1 MRRNRASG
9 PAAGFT
15 LVELLITLVVLGV
28 LLGFGLPALMNLV
41 SHRKV
46 ESHAH
51 NAGSMLQHARFE
63 ALKRGAPAVVA
74 LEGRELVAFTD
85 VHGELPTDPPDG
97 FFTPDGSAP
106 NGTDYVI
113 GRQSVPNG
121 VVMEG
126 PPGDIAGVSGF
137 TNVGS
142 GELRAIFDP
151 DGSIRDTGALR
162 MHDRGGNFL
171 EVRVE
176 PQATARV
183 EVRKW
188 DGSAWRAQGEGG
200 STWDWN

>member
-1 MRRNRASG
+1 MRRYPVSG
-9 PAAGFT
+9 SWAGFT
-15 LVELLITLVVLGV
+15 LVEALIALV
-28 LLGFGLPALMNLV
+28 LLGILLALGLPALLNLV
-41 SHRKV
+41 ASRRLD
-46 ESHAH
+46 SYAH
-51 NAGSMLQHARFE
+51 TAGSMMQHARFE
-63 ALKRGAPAVVA
+63 ALKRGTSAVVA
-74 LEGRELVAFTD
+74 LEGRELVAFAD

-126 PPGDIAGVSGF
+126 PGGTAGVSGF
-137 TNVGS
+137 TSVGG

-162 MHDRGGNFL
+162 LRDERGNFL

-183 EVRKW
+183 ELRKW
-188 DGSAWRAQGEGG
+188 DGSDWRAQGEGG
-200 STWDWN
+200 STWEWQ